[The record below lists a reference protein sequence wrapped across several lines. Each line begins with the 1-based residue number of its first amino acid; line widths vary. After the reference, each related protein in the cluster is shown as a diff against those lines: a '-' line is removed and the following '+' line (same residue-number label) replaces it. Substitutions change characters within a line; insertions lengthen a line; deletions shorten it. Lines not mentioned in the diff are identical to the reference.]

1 MEMEKEYT
9 EMENLEEYTGL
20 ELIQLLE
27 MLERD
32 RFPSAELYQL
42 KEKAVTIAAT
52 KLDLPMKEICWI
64 AERPKNEKW
73 EKDEERNNQKEK
85 KLEMEEK
92 NWGQQRREMRATREV
107 IKTIAGTV
115 SDIDEKIAKIEGK
128 VDKLEKSW
136 QSLSFQNII
145 KKE

>member
-1 MEMEKEYT
+1 
-9 EMENLEEYTGL
+9 MENLEEYTGL
-20 ELIQLLE
+20 DLIQLLD

-32 RFPSAELYQL
+32 RFPSSELYKL
-42 KEKAVTIAAT
+42 KEKAVTIAAA

-92 NWGQQRREMRATREV
+92 HWGQQRWEMRATKEI

-115 SDIDEKIAKIEGK
+115 NDIDKKIAKIEGR
-128 VDKLEKSW
+128 VGELEKSW

>member
-1 MEMEKEYT
+1 
-9 EMENLEEYTGL
+9 
-20 ELIQLLE
+20 
-27 MLERD
+27 
-32 RFPSAELYQL
+32 
-42 KEKAVTIAAT
+42 
-52 KLDLPMKEICWI
+52 
-64 AERPKNEKW
+64 
-73 EKDEERNNQKEK
+73 
-85 KLEMEEK
+85 
-92 NWGQQRREMRATREV
+92 MRATREV